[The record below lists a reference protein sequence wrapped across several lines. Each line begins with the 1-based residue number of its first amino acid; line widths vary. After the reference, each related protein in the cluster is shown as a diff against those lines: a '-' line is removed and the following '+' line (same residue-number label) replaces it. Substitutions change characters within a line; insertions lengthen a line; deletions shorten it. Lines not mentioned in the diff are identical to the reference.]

1 MKAWHFLI
9 VVGFTALL
17 FGCGGDEN
25 EDLKSW
31 IQSVKARPPGA
42 IPPMPELK
50 PQEEFRYAASID
62 NVRSPFAAY
71 QLGQVAQLTEIIAGC
86 PEDAQPDPNRRKE
99 DLERYTL
106 ETLKMVG
113 VIGKNNA
120 LEAIVR
126 GSAGNNAG
134 IVYRVGVGSHMG
146 INHGRISKISE
157 DRITLEERIPDGTG
171 CWIKR
176 DTFLALGE

>member
-1 MKAWHFLI
+1 MKIKH
-9 VVGFTALL
+9 LL
-17 FGCGGDEN
+17 SVFIAAAVLVGCGGDEN
-25 EDLKSW
+25 EDLKAW

-62 NVRSPFAAY
+62 NIRSPFAAY

-113 VIGKNNA
+113 VIGKGAA

-126 GSAGNNAG
+126 GSAGNNSG
-134 IVYRVGVGSHMG
+134 IVYRVSVGSHMG
-146 INHGRISKISE
+146 INHGRITRITE
-157 DRITLEERIPDGTG
+157 DRVTLEERIPDGTG

-176 DTFLALGE
+176 DTFLALGD